1 MPVCGTWK
9 EHNSE
14 EARTIF
20 YKRQAGNTVVL
31 EIPAFNAT
39 GLVQHGF
46 STRIGGVSQAPFDSM
61 DLGIYNGD
69 ALAAVQANRL
79 AFAQA
84 VGVEAGR
91 IVCCHQ
97 VHGTQVMAV
106 DSQDSGRGFLD
117 SETAIADTDGLMTN
131 EPGVGLWA
139 CFADCT
145 PLFFLDPVKRVI
157 AVSHAGWRGTVAR
170 MGAVTVQRMQAVYGS
185 KPADILAG
193 IGPAIG
199 PCHYEVDTPVIERV
213 QQAFDFWPQVLRF
226 TAPERARLDL
236 WEANRL
242 ELLEAGLKPAH
253 ITVSGYC
260 TYCSADLFYS
270 YRRDNSRTG
279 RMAAL
284 LSLR

>member
-1 MPVCGTWK
+1 M
-9 EHNSE
+9 
-14 EARTIF
+14 
-20 YKRQAGNTVVL
+20 VL
-31 EIPAFNAT
+31 EIPAFNAA
-39 GLVQHGF
+39 GVVRHGF
-46 STRIGGVSQAPFDSM
+46 STRLGGVSQAPFDTM

-69 ALAAVQANRL
+69 ALPAVEANRL

-84 VGVEAGR
+84 VGVEAER

-97 VHGTQVMAV
+97 VHGTRVAAV
-106 DSQDSGRGFLD
+106 DSRDGGRGFLD
-117 SETAIADTDGLMTN
+117 GDTAIADTDGLMTD

-170 MGAVTVQRMQAVYGS
+170 MGVVTVQQMQAVYGCR
-185 KPADILAG
+185 PEDILAG

-199 PCHYEVDTPVIERV
+199 PCNYEVDTPVIEKV
-213 QQAFDFWPQVLRF
+213 QQAFEFWPQVLRF

-242 ELLEAGLKPAH
+242 QLIEAGLTAEH
-253 ITVSGYC
+253 ITVSGWC
-260 TYCSADLFYS
+260 TYCSDDLFYS
-270 YRRDNSRTG
+270 YRRDNGRTG

-284 LSLR
+284 LSLQ